1 MSDIGRQ
8 SLGDK
13 IASAVKPDSQKSTL
27 EKAGDF
33 VKGKADTVAA
43 AAQPTESK
51 STTQKI
57 SDAVSGK
64 KRSKQTGGVAEN

>member
-1 MSDIGRQ
+1 MSSPAASMASRHP
-8 SLGDK
+8 

-64 KRSKQTGGVAEN
+64 KV